1 MVKKSSDVDLINSDS
16 DSHESSENRRNR
28 FKESE
33 ELLAAQ
39 MWPRYKKIIDE
50 NKGSNLVEL
59 CRESDFSYKT
69 LTNQISDNRMP
80 KVAMLIEMARNANT
94 SIDYLLFGDDTS
106 AYDKDEIE
114 VLRLLRTNSSF
125 REIVF
130 SLKSLSPNAI
140 RSLNQLLNVLYEDI
154 PRIAK
159 SDKHDK

>member
-80 KVAMLIEMARNANT
+80 KVAMLIEMAKNANT

-114 VLRLLRTNSSF
+114 V
-125 REIVF
+125 
-130 SLKSLSPNAI
+130 
-140 RSLNQLLNVLYEDI
+140 
-154 PRIAK
+154 
-159 SDKHDK
+159 